1 MTARVITLAGY
12 AVLLGMGVLWWI
24 TTSRRRSLVTLP
36 LLLARVTSSRPGR
49 MLLVL
54 AWAWLGWHLF
64 ARGSGAFE

>member
-12 AVLLGMGVLWWI
+12 ALLTVMSGLWWI
-24 TTSRRRSLVTLP
+24 ATSRRRSLVTLP